1 MNKKNNYSYP
11 VNVIADYLE
20 YGKDNPLY
28 EIELSRYE
36 GKKDVFHLFEYYIEN
51 ELPDKQLE
59 VIRLYY
65 DKKLSTKE
73 ISGQM
78 DITITEVLKIRRRAL
93 RRLCDSDFSRLLL
106 YGIKELEDQ
115 DYEEAYKSGYA
126 EGYKDGFKDGSDDFA
141 NNLGFNERQGNSD
154 VKQLTDLPQ
163 ILLENLKLPARA
175 YNALCFQRIK
185 TLRGIACLSPKELSN
200 LRNVGKG
207 TYMEI
212 VEVLSQYGVNK
223 TPYIDWLHR
232 RDKKDPDE
240 NSNQDIISLGLSEQD
255 LSVRTYNTLLR
266 RGLRTLQ
273 DIAALSPDGLRKIKG
288 IEKKGYNEIV
298 RLLKKYG
305 INTDKY

>member
-1 MNKKNNYSYP
+1 M
-11 VNVIADYLE
+11 
-20 YGKDNPLY
+20 
-28 EIELSRYE
+28 
-36 GKKDVFHLFEYYIEN
+36 
-51 ELPDKQLE
+51 
-59 VIRLYY
+59 
-65 DKKLSTKE
+65 TKE
-73 ISGQM
+73 EI
-78 DITITEVLKIRRRAL
+78 
-93 RRLCDSDFSRLLL
+93 
-106 YGIKELEDQ
+106 
-115 DYEEAYKSGYA
+115 DYAVQNFQRVHL
-126 EGYKDGFKDGSDDFA
+126 DVDDFA

-154 VKQLTDLPQ
+154 VQQLTDLPQ

-175 YNALCFQRIK
+175 YNALRFQRIK